1 MEQNQNLPS
10 PGSVL
15 ALGIIGLAT
24 CGSGII
30 GLIFSIIAISKA
42 GKFRKGSTIV
52 SKQVNIGRTLGI
64 LGLVFSILMIVV
76 WIVLAATGAFQSY

>member
-42 GKFRKGSTIV
+42 GKFRKGSTAV
-52 SKQVNIGRTLGI
+52 SGQVNTGRILGI
-64 LGLVFSILMIVV
+64 IGLILSILMIVI
-76 WIVLAATGAFQSY
+76 WIVLVATGAFQSY

>member
-1 MEQNQNLPS
+1 MEQNQNLPK

-24 CGSGII
+24 CGTGII

-42 GKFRKGSTIV
+42 GKFRKNSAEPSG
-52 SKQVNIGRTLGI
+52 QVNTGRILGI
-64 LGLVFSILMIVV
+64 IGLIFSILMIIL
-76 WIVLAATGAFQSY
+76 WIILLIAGAFNRI